1 MTEIHRAIKYLVDP
15 IKVMCQLIFS
25 LLQIPLRR
33 NEINLPSVEECEIRS
48 LERCSS
54 HGQG

>member
-1 MTEIHRAIKYLVDP
+1 MTETYRAIKYLVEP

-25 LLQIPLRR
+25 LLQTSLRR
-33 NEINLPSVEECEIRS
+33 NEVNIPSVEGYEVKS
-48 LERCSS
+48 LERCLS